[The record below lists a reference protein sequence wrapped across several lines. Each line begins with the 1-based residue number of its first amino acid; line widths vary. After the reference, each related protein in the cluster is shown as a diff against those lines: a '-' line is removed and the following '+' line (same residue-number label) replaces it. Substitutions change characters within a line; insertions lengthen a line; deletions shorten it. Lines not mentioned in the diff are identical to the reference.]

1 MNKILNLFLISL
13 LLMPT
18 VVRAGG
24 GWPQAKGEGFF
35 LLSQRFIAANGYYN
49 NQGFITSSPNLSAY
63 TTHFYG
69 EYGITDKITGIMHTP
84 FVTALSRDAGVDAF
98 GNVFTADQA
107 IGFGDVDLG
116 LKYNFISKPFYLS
129 AELNLGIN
137 SGDYYGG
144 TTESLHLGDGDFSQ
158 LLKVYA
164 SKGFK
169 YGIFATLF
177 AGINNRTNG
186 FSDEYHYGGELGIQ
200 QFGFTAIAKIYSRQ
214 SFFNEPR
221 KDSQFPGIY
230 SDNLE
235 YFSYSFQL
243 LYTYKDK
250 FGVMVEQG
258 SATSSRNIIA
268 SKSFTFGF
276 FYKLKK
282 PLPKHEPAMP

>member
-1 MNKILNLFLISL
+1 MNKVFILFLVSFLFIPFS
-13 LLMPT
+13 
-18 VVRAGG
+18 VNAGG

-49 NQGFITSSPNLSAY
+49 NQGVIIGSPNLSAY

-69 EYGITDKITGIMHTP
+69 EFGITDKITGILHSP
-84 FVTALSRDAGVDAF
+84 FVTALSRDAGVDGL
-98 GNVFTADQA
+98 GNVFNADQA
-107 IGFGDVDLG
+107 VGFGDVDLG
-116 LKYNFISKPFYLS
+116 VKYNFISKPFYLS

-144 TTESLHLGDGDFSQ
+144 STESLHLGDGDFSQ

-177 AGINNRTNG
+177 GGINNRTNG

-200 QFGFTAIAKIYSRQ
+200 QFGFTAIVKTYSRQ
-214 SFFNEPR
+214 SFFNESR
-221 KDSQFPGIY
+221 KDSQIPGIY

-250 FGVMVEQG
+250 FGLMIEQG
-258 SATSSRNIIA
+258 TASSSRNIIA
-268 SKSFTFGF
+268 SKSFTFGV

-282 PLPKHEPAMP
+282 TVPKPEPAKP

>member
-1 MNKILNLFLISL
+1 MRKLFQLLVLILIPLG
-13 LLMPT
+13 
-18 VVRAGG
+18 VVAGG

-69 EYGITDKITGIMHTP
+69 EYGITDKITGILHTP

-107 IGFGDVDLG
+107 VGFGDVDLG
-116 LKYNFISKPFYLS
+116 VKYNFISKPFYLS

-137 SGDYYGG
+137 SGNYFAGA
-144 TTESLHLGDGDFSQ
+144 TESLHLGDGDFSQ
-158 LLKVYA
+158 LVKIYA

-169 YGIFATLF
+169 YGIFATAFGGL
-177 AGINNRTNG
+177 NNRTNG

-221 KDSQFPGIY
+221 KDSQFAGIY

-243 LYTYKDK
+243 LYAFKDK
-250 FGVMVEQG
+250 FGLMLEQG

-282 PLPKHEPAMP
+282 SLPKPPDDKNM